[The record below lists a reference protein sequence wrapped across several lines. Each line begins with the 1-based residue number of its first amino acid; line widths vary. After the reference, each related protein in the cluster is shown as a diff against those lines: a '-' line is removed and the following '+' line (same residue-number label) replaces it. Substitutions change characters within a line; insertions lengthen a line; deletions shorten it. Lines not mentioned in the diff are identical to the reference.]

1 MKKNNFVKKTL
12 ITSALCLTGMHI
24 VNKIIFSTAT
34 VCDKLVNKQS
44 KTFHWRFG
52 DVVYTKSGKGSP
64 ILLIHH
70 LSPDGSQY
78 EWKKT
83 IPYLEKSH
91 TVYALDL
98 LGCGKSDKPSLSYTN
113 YMFAQLVTDFIK
125 QIIQEKTT
133 IITSGSSSSIGIT
146 SAFMSKDIADKLIF
160 INPENSTDVSLM
172 PDKKSKAVKRILELP
187 VLGTFIYNLSTCK
200 RRLMGLSIAKYF
212 KSAGSVRHTDIQA
225 FYESAHV
232 QGPSARFLK
241 ASIAGHYTNY
251 NIFPFLNGLKQEIFI
266 LYGDDIKEAKEE
278 LAFYK
283 SIQPAIKY
291 DMIPNTR
298 FLPQMETPEIL
309 SDKILDFIN

>member
-1 MKKNNFVKKTL
+1 
-12 ITSALCLTGMHI
+12 MHI
-24 VNKIIFSTAT
+24 VNKLIFSTAA
-34 VCDKLVNKQS
+34 VCDRLVNKQS
-44 KTFHWRFG
+44 KTFNWRFG
-52 DVVYTKSGKGSP
+52 DVIYTKSGKGTP
-64 ILLIHH
+64 VLLIHH
-70 LSPDGSQY
+70 LAPDGSQY
-78 EWKKT
+78 EWKKL
-83 IPYLEKSH
+83 IPSLEKSH
-91 TVYALDL
+91 TVYSVDL

-125 QIIQEKTT
+125 QIIKEKTS

-146 SAFMSKDIADKLIF
+146 SAFMSREMVDKLIF
-160 INPENSTDVSLM
+160 INPEKSHAVSLL

-200 RRLMGLSIAKYF
+200 RRLMDLSIANYF
-212 KSAGSVRHTDIQA
+212 KSSGSVRLSDIQA
-225 FYESAHV
+225 FYEGAHMK
-232 QGPSARFLK
+232 GPSARFLK

-251 NIFPFLNGLKQEIFI
+251 NIFPFLNELRQEILI

-291 DMIPNTR
+291 EMIPNTR
-298 FLPQMETPEIL
+298 FLPQMESPEIL